1 MGHLLQHLSQ
11 LSHLIV
17 FNSYFGFAF
26 SVIKTLCSEL
36 LCIGMHIRLI
46 CIKRNL
52 PLVNHD
58 YKNLKN
64 KTLSFEEIKMMD
76 SFETQPV
83 TVSLTLSVR
92 FNNGGVG

>member
-11 LSHLIV
+11 LTL
-17 FNSYFGFAF
+17 SYDF
-26 SVIKTLCSEL
+26 SVIKTLCSDF
-36 LCIGMHIRLI
+36 LCIGMQIRLI
-46 CIKRNL
+46 CLKRNL

-58 YKNLKN
+58 YNLKKN
-64 KTLSFEEIKMMD
+64 KNRYHLKEKKMMD

-92 FNNGGVG
+92 FNN